1 MSSLIF
7 HAAVID
13 LEAPRDGRPRIHVA
27 SPFWQAFIQPN
38 YQVYAL
44 THKCWCKLR
53 QFLTSE
59 ELHNLQEHHLFKIF
73 KKKEEEDE
81 NANRSVLLLSLSFNS
96 KIFTPNMRT
105 EPHPIPRRLLAYSGC
120 RRSKRTCTFKNRNG
134 NKDDQSSSVISAGL
148 LLSCAYLLYS
158 MFASVK
164 ACMTQCTLVC
174 ICVYASGKGGRA
186 DDFESRCS
194 APNGAQHKKP
204 SAKPE

>member
-1 MSSLIF
+1 MRQWSTLKPRGMEGHGFMSLPRFDRLSFSLTIRSM
-7 HAAVID
+7 HWLTNADVSC
-13 LEAPRDGRPRIHVA
+13 A
-27 SPFWQAFIQPN
+27 SFWRQRN
-38 YQVYAL
+38 Y
-44 THKCWCKLR
+44 TICRSITSLR
-53 QFLTSE
+53 SS
-59 ELHNLQEHHLFKIF
+59 
-73 KKKEEEDE
+73 KEEEEEEE

-105 EPHPIPRRLLAYSGC
+105 EPHPILRRLLAYSGC